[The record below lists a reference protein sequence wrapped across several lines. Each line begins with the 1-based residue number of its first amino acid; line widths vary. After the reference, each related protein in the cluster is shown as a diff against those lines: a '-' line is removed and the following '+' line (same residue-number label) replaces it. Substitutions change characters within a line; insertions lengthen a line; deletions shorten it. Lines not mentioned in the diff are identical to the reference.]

1 VALCEEHSGIVRS
14 LGNIEGKL
22 DSTLAGIDRLD
33 KRINGTFKQ
42 ISDHISESP
51 EYRGKIM
58 AIEAEIRNI
67 KTEKLNSIKA
77 SQWRIGLIVSL
88 GTTLLMVIMKVIFK
102 V

>member
-1 VALCEEHSGIVRS
+1 MALCEEHSGIVRS

-58 AIEAEIRNI
+58 AIETEIKNI

-77 SQWRIGLIVSL
+77 SQWRIGLIV
-88 GTTLLMVIMKVIFK
+88 GTGTSIVMVILKIFFG

>member
-42 ISDHISESP
+42 ISDHINESP

-58 AIEAEIRNI
+58 AIETEIRNI

-77 SQWRIGLIVSL
+77 SQWRIGLIV
-88 GTTLLMVIMKVIFK
+88 GTGTSIVMVILKIFFG